1 MSKTSKKTVKEPTLA
16 QQAADQ
22 TRAAFAQAGDQLEG
36 TAAEIWAEI
45 KDKEILMF
53 ALPDQRVHQHALPVK
68 IEPSK
73 LYLRTTSPAV
83 LPSLETAIGK
93 KFNVELV
100 DKFVIV
106 TRIPPSLTK

>member
-16 QQAADQ
+16 QQAAEEA
-22 TRAAFAQAGDQLEG
+22 RAAFAQAGEQLEG

-53 ALPDQRVHQHALPVK
+53 ALPDQRVNQHAVPVK

-73 LYLRTTSPAV
+73 LYLRTASPAV
-83 LPSLETAIGK
+83 LPSLETALGK

-106 TRIPPSLTK
+106 TRVVPPFTK